1 MLKSVSK
8 KQASLGLKGAI
19 LILGFL
25 GQVLTLARSNFMSG
39 EHFLYYT
46 NISNIL
52 AMVLT
57 AALFIKEA
65 KALMSGADAEIP
77 PFLEKLRFALAA
89 GILLTFAGFVLLLA
103 PQMSKRYLL
112 SVDNL
117 LVHFLVPLLFFVD
130 FVMFSSFPTARL
142 RLPLGL
148 LLPLAYLLLVLLLF
162 AIGHRFYNGVAPY
175 FFLDYEKNGWFTAG
189 EGKLGVFWWCL
200 ILLLLQ
206 LFISRLLLGL
216 RKIRENMV

>member
-25 GQVLTLARSNFMSG
+25 GQVLTLTRSNFMSG